1 MIHLHFMR
9 DTDMYEIQYVDVEMT
24 KSEFVRKYGEYL
36 PTFEDKYLFNKVNP
50 LDALNDNDIVIVRK
64 QK

>member
-1 MIHLHFMR
+1 
-9 DTDMYEIQYVDVEMT
+9 MYEIQYVDVEMT
-24 KSEFVRKYGEYL
+24 KSEFVRKYGECL

-50 LDALNDNDIVIVRK
+50 LDDLNDNDIVIVRK